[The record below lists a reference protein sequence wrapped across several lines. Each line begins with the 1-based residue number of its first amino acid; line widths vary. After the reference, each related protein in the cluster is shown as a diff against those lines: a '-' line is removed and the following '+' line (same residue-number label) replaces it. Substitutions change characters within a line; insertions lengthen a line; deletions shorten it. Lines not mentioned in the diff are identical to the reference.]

1 MTDAMNFEWI
11 AFALG
16 DVTWIALA
24 FALGFLSKLI
34 KLPPMVGFLVAG
46 FILNAFGVASGEMLQ
61 KLADLGITLLLFT
74 VGLKLDIKSLARPQI
89 WGTTLIHMSIITS
102 LFGGFIFLLAVIGT
116 PLFIDLS
123 LEQSLLLAFALSF
136 SSTVFVVKVLEE
148 RGEMNSRHG
157 RIAIGILIMQDLV
170 AVLFLGVTAGKLP
183 TIWALLLLLLIPL
196 RGSIKLVLEK
206 TGHGELLILFGLV
219 LALGGSE
226 TFELVGVKG
235 DLGALIMGVLI
246 STHFKSKE
254 LAESMLGF
262 KDLFLVGFFLAIG
275 MSGELTMPT
284 LLIGLAFVPLI
295 LIKSALFMKIMTGLK
310 LRSRT
315 ALFSTLNLSNYSE
328 FGLIVTAVGVSNGWL
343 DGQWL
348 IVMAISLSVSFVF
361 AAPVNKADNR
371 IYRKY
376 RDFWLSMQHSKRLP
390 GDGLIDTNGAQIAV
404 FGMGRVGQGA
414 YEELSSKQDT
424 MVIGID
430 FSAELVE
437 RHKKENRN
445 VEVGNPSD
453 PEFWEKIDHN
463 PSFDLILLALP
474 NLEAN
479 LRVISQLKAMNY
491 PAKLA
496 AIVHYADEEETLREM
511 GISAVYNIYTQAG
524 AGFAEHAF
532 DGVEDVDKPPV
543 SAQ

>member
-1 MTDAMNFEWI
+1 MTATMDFEWI

-16 DVTWIALA
+16 DVTWLSLA
-24 FALGFLSKLI
+24 FVLGFLSKLV
-34 KLPPMVGFLVAG
+34 KLPPMAGFLIAG
-46 FILNAFGVASGEMLQ
+46 FVLNAFGIAGGQMLQ
-61 KLADLGITLLLFT
+61 ELADLGITLLLFT
-74 VGLKLDIKSLARPQI
+74 VGLKLDIKSLARPQV

-116 PLFIDLS
+116 PLFIDLK
-123 LEQSLLLAFALSF
+123 LEQSLMLAFALSF
-136 SSTVFVVKVLEE
+136 SSTVFVVKVLEQ

-170 AVLFLGVTAGKLP
+170 AVFFLGVTSGKLP
-183 TIWALLLLLLIPL
+183 TIWAWLLLLLIPL
-196 RGSIKLVLEK
+196 RASLKLVLEK

-226 TFELVGVKG
+226 AFEMVGVKG
-235 DLGALIMGVLI
+235 DLGALIMGILI
-246 STHFKSKE
+246 STHVKSKE

-262 KDLFLVGFFLAIG
+262 KDLFLVGFFLTIG
-275 MSGELTMPT
+275 MSGELTIPT
-284 LLIGLAFVPLI
+284 LLIGLALVPFI
-295 LIKSALFMKIMTGLK
+295 FIKSALFMKIMTGLK

-328 FGLIVTAVGVSNGWL
+328 FGLIVTVVGVSNGWL

-348 IVMAISLSVSFVF
+348 IVMAIALSVSFIF
-361 AAPVNKADNR
+361 AALVNTADNR
-371 IYRKY
+371 IYLKY

-390 GDGLIDTNGAQIAV
+390 DDGLMDTKGAQIAV
-404 FGMGRVGQGA
+404 FGMGRVGEGA
-414 YEELSSKQDT
+414 YEELSSTQDKT
-424 MVIGID
+424 VIGID
-430 FSAELVE
+430 FSAELIE

-445 VEVGNPSD
+445 AAVGNPGD

-463 PSFDLILLALP
+463 PVFEFILLALP

-479 LRVISQLKAMNY
+479 LTVLSQLKTMNY

-496 AIVHYADEEETLREM
+496 AVVHYADEEETLRNM

-524 AGFAEHAF
+524 VGFAENALQDF
-532 DGVEDVDKPPV
+532 DAVN
-543 SAQ
+543 